1 MNDNYFER
9 FWSCYPNKKGKGQ
22 AQRSFDKAFLKIT
35 DEDKENLTMQMVLAI
50 DAQKR
55 ERKRLLSLQAQGKL
69 GTKLIADW
77 KHPSTWITGQCWLD
91 EFEEEEVY
99 LAKPKCLYKDPCHQC
114 KENAVIKVNDKQYC
128 AWHYSK
134 EFCNE
139 GDTGLNR
146 LREAYRNRIRQEPGE
161 IPYQYFVRVCG
172 TKQIKPSLDST
183 DNRQSENA
191 FPQCESG

>member
-1 MNDNYFER
+1 MNDYFER

-22 AQRSFDKAFLKIT
+22 ARKAFEKVF
-35 DEDKENLTMQMVLAI
+35 DVSPEDQEPLIMQIVLAV
-50 DAQKR
+50 DAQTR
-55 ERKRLLSLQAQGKL
+55 ERKKMLQARKF
-69 GTKLIADW
+69 TPDW
-77 KHPSTWITGQCWLD
+77 KAPSTWLNGQCWLD
-91 EFEEEEVY
+91 EFQDDEEY
-99 LAKPKCLYKDPCHQC
+99 SAKPKYLYRDPCHQC
-114 KENAVIKVNDKQYC
+114 KENAVVKVNDKQYC

-161 IPYQYFVRVCG
+161 SPYQYFVRVCG